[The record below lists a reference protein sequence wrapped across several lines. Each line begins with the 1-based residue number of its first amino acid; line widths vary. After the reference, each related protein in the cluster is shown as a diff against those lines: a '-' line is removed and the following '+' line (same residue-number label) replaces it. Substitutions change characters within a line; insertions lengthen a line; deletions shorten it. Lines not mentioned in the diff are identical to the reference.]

1 MMKLVHRFCGVA
13 KRPSLVAVTARVLVV
28 ALLGVTLSACHG
40 PSLPTVGLA
49 DCYED
54 LPLAVAALNA
64 PPKTYHFAGV
74 RLVKPQVVARIVK
87 RRFPADHSF
96 KYTPSAADH
105 VCAFAF
111 TGHFSPGQV
120 SMAPP
125 GKSGSAAIVMVTTK
139 RSLLFSF
146 LLPALPADFSTDFS
160 PHLGGRL

>member
-1 MMKLVHRFCGVA
+1 MRSVCKSRGA
-13 KRPSLVAVTARVLVV
+13 QRRPRPKAAAARVLAVV
-28 ALLGVTLSACHG
+28 LVGTGLSACHG
-40 PSLPTVGLA
+40 PGLPTVGLS

-74 RLVKPQVVARIVK
+74 RLVAPQAVARIVK
-87 RRFPADHSF
+87 HRFPGDHSF
-96 KYTPSAADH
+96 KYTPSAGDQ

-125 GKSGSAAIVMVTTK
+125 GRSGSAAIVMVTTK

-146 LLPALPADFSTDFS
+146 LLPALPADFSQDFS